1 IGGKLFGLLGV
12 ILAVPTIAVAK
23 VFLKFLRELYKASHF
38 YHAGDLEPGAEPSE
52 NIEERMADAAEVV
65 LAEQVEAESGD
76 ELLAP
81 AKKDDDPARSREGV
95 G

>member
-1 IGGKLFGLLGV
+1 
-12 ILAVPTIAVAK
+12 VPTIAVAK

-38 YHAGDLEPGAEPSE
+38 YHAGDLEPGAEPSD

-65 LAEQVEAESGD
+65 LAEQVESETGD

-81 AKKDDDPARSREGV
+81 SAKDDDPVRSGAP
-95 G
+95 GP